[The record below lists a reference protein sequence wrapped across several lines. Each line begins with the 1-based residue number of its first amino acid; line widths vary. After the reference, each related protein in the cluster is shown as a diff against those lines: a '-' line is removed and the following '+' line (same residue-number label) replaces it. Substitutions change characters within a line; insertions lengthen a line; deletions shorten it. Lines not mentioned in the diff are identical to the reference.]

1 MDAGNREFL
10 VTGGLERD
18 PKAAK
23 ESGVVF
29 HGLAG
34 RVFGRSR
41 FDGAAARPLWFDEL
55 LTLTIASQPNLH
67 DM

>member
-41 FDGAAARPLWFDEL
+41 FDGGRSET
-55 LTLTIASQPNLH
+55 TLV
-67 DM
+67 